1 MIKEQYYKRKIG
13 NKYEKVFHKRMYEMS
28 NKNMKK
34 YSTLLVTMGILLK
47 SLWYTV
53 KHPSKCLRLNTL

>member
-47 SLWYTV
+47 SL
-53 KHPSKCLRLNTL
+53 